1 MAGDSIIYPLLSFI
15 NGIILQNMEVTVVMA
30 IILLGLY
37 VFSILAAE
45 LTIWRWVKDP
55 PIEETAPLPSHE
67 IEPQDPPSPSKNEN
81 TRSPAPPSYEDVMKS
96 L

>member
-1 MAGDSIIYPLLSFI
+1 
-15 NGIILQNMEVTVVMA
+15 MEADQVAVVMA
-30 IILLGLY
+30 IILLVLY
-37 VFSILAAE
+37 VSSILAAE
-45 LTIWRWVKDP
+45 LTLWKWVKDP

-67 IEPQDPPSPSKNEN
+67 IEPQDPPSPSKNED